1 MLAISYFIELNCPN
15 AKHAGLFC
23 ASIFFSCPLTFSVS
37 VRVCE
42 IESERVGERQREAQ
56 IEEWIAISSRMQK
69 CAILKYT
76 LCSALVLW
84 RIIRMHKFY
93 GIVLNGAVYEI
104 SAEGTACARCPCSSF
119 SIAITTTTAAIATAS
134 SCLTTRAFALA
145 LLKPY
150 FPDTQPNANGN

>member
-15 AKHAGLFC
+15 AKHAGLLC
-23 ASIFFSCPLTFSVS
+23 AQSSSHVHWHFRCQSGC
-37 VRVCE
+37 VRWRARE
-42 IESERVGERQREAQ
+42 WKRDSEKQ
-56 IEEWIAISSRMQK
+56 IVEWIAVWSRMQK
-69 CAILKYT
+69 CAILRYT

-119 SIAITTTTAAIATAS
+119 STATSTTAIATAS